1 MALDITKKYTE
12 NPFLDNLIYYVQQIA
27 YSCILKDESVALANE
42 TDESSA
48 AAEKFI
54 YSKDGSGTFTMYDY
68 TEEMMVEAGVPS
80 AYIKPYLTN
89 LRDVPEKYQKVLV
102 EIARKNIIDSYEEKN
117 NYYRMITGLP
127 PYGEIGI
134 PVAPYMHMIPDNETV
149 EAVYVHELGWAGARM
164 FEKYGALEVIK
175 QDYPEAKYL
184 NFITAGIDIYKARRA
199 VDKQILYSKSCGV
212 VEIDDLFHDK
222 FEISRMFVERAVDSD
237 AMEFNSEHYNAF
249 LCMYILFLTIND
261 CVVELQDRLVK
272 KDILDNRC
280 CKYIFDMYGVPYYDS
295 IPLKY
300 QIILVKN
307 INALVQY
314 KSSPKDMLNLIAH
327 FQSDNI
333 KINKYFLMRNRKYDS
348 FGNPIYNSTELV
360 DSIENE
366 ILKRKTVTYNDIHEN
381 ELNGFVIPFPF
392 LYFLNKGNKMYIW
405 IDDIKQDDDS
415 YIIYDYDKLL
425 PENFEMDDNSNG
437 LHTIRFEFYYD
448 QTTVESEYNPNTSN
462 PIKIHTQIINSS
474 TPSVYEHDLDIPY
487 ENYLKDGNDII
498 VSINT
503 LILHPSMY
511 DIDIPNKKIIIDS
524 SVDLTNRKI
533 NILYIYSDNEET
545 KFYQDYEIAT
555 KDNQATFN
563 IPEPF
568 KYYTA
573 HGNSFFITI
582 GTVFIDPKRYTIDS
596 FNSTIT
602 FKDPSI
608 IIRGRSI
615 VFHFVYNKNS
625 IYDLIDIHHTS
636 ETVTATTSYQVEFD
650 LHPPIEDYDARG
662 FKVYVE
668 LLDWYLDDT
677 YYQVYG
683 NKLILTNLN
692 MGLEIGDTITF
703 HYYYTTAKNNI
714 KTITKYYKTTEKFQ
728 SEFII
733 DFPDENY
740 FEKGNKIIVDSV
752 GIPLKQNIDY
762 RIEGNKLTIL
772 DVDYMPYLKQK
783 LCVEYIYA
791 EEIENSIKIFQ
802 STEKVR
808 HDDPIKV
815 WMDVPFYPYQ
825 ETGHNVIAINHTTY
839 VSDLCKTVSNYS
851 PYMEFINDITSL
863 GENITFLYFCNK
875 KYWLDKERL
884 ISIKEV
890 TKTVDDIENGIL
902 EVPEPFNNFIIN
914 DWPWFIDNNKVWMT
928 DESYDLVNNSLAF
941 INDQTPQELR
951 SFTFTFLYKDC
962 NPWIFKDV
970 NNGAEGSEDL
980 EKDFD
985 LYFLRTPLTTF
996 TDLSTIVK
1004 KQEHIK
1010 SYDTF
1015 AIGDKFWNGPDGSVK
1030 KNQTRY
1036 HDVKTSILKKK
1047 FNYARTK
1054 YLTVDYLMDVSEA
1067 SFQLAYFYSMLWDDV
1082 FKENKL
1088 NIRVSTLSNYHEFNI
1103 GHLFCYMTS
1112 LMYIFQNMEDKIFIK
1127 PSEILYARGF
1137 NFHADL
1143 GVLKQ
1148 WIIDQRRRI
1157 EDYDVFGFMN
1167 PDPEFVDIDQ
1177 FVEAFNTNKNIYETI
1192 CDGLINAN
1200 TYDIWFIWKKLYDS
1214 LMIWEFNLEYFKLSD
1229 GTQAT
1234 TFTDF
1239 LAEKDPIL
1247 YESIKTI
1254 AAIEDENSKRDLII
1268 QNIQDIIYILDE
1280 WIDSNEFA
1288 YIYDQFPGASQRYL
1302 LEYLF
1307 TMINFFK
1314 SYKVYLYQMTID
1326 MRFDSPND
1334 PDNYIRPNDVHTMLI
1349 KLDKPDYVSPREDK
1363 PMEVKTTYIDT
1374 IAPRDIFTLKYVYEP
1389 GPIYDEITG
1398 NIVVYSGI
1406 KLIDINGTIEVADRN
1421 IFYYNARNINT
1432 MANEITGYIGI
1443 KSDNGSI
1450 YELTGSISIKEN
1462 VQDTYIIGDID
1473 IPQVIPNIDITGSIT
1488 LPTKLITEMTGIL
1501 NISNYEITGDL
1512 TIISTNT
1519 YLINNPSGTNMA
1531 MDLNGSVSVLVV
1543 KEIHNDITGSISI
1556 PDIYYVVPTINGTI
1570 ETIGLNVSEISGN
1583 VSVKIESPDIDYI
1596 GSVDVAHN
1604 ITVDTNGSIDIANK
1618 LTSEMTG
1625 SINIIGKTNDDNGTI
1640 NGYITI
1646 PDKNEYFI
1654 T

>member
-134 PVAPYMHMIPDNETV
+134 PVAPYMYMIPDNETV
-149 EAVYVHELGWAGARM
+149 DAVYVHELGWAGARM

-314 KSSPKDMLNLIAH
+314 KSSPRDMLNLIMY
-327 FQSDNI
+327 FQANDI
-333 KINKYFLMRNRKYDS
+333 EINKYFLVRNRKYDT
-348 FGNPIYNSTELV
+348 FGNVILNTNDYV
-360 DSIENE
+360 DSSQNT
-366 ILKRKTVTYNDIHEN
+366 ILKHTTSILEDVNVMDEEI
-381 ELNGFVIPFPF
+381 VIPWPF
-392 LYFLNKGNKMYIW
+392 LCFLNKGNKMFVW
-405 IDDIKQDDDS
+405 VDDVKQERDVD
-415 YIIYDYDKLL
+415 YIIYDYDKIK
-425 PENFEMDDNSNG
+425 FDNLIG
-437 LHTIRFEFYYD
+437 THTIRFEFYYD
-448 QTTVESEYNPNTSN
+448 ETTVQSELNPDTTD
-462 PIKIHTQIINSS
+462 PVKTYTEYFEAVAPDVATYEYTL
-474 TPSVYEHDLDIPY
+474 TPPY
-487 ENYLKDGNDII
+487 PEFLTDGNDII

-511 DIDIPNKKIIIDS
+511 TVDRATNTLTISRNMDNKMEGKDV
-524 SVDLTNRKI
+524 SV
-533 NILYIYSDNEET
+533 LYIYSADGET
-545 KFYQDYEIAT
+545 KFYQDFTVAT
-555 KDNQATFN
+555 MNNQITFK

-568 KYYTA
+568 QYYVI
-573 HGNSFFITI
+573 HKNDFFVSV
-582 GTVFIDPKRYTIDS
+582 GEEYIDPRRYKINYTDAS
-596 FNSTIT
+596 IT
-602 FKDPSI
+602 FTDGTLI
-608 IIRGRSI
+608 QEGRSL

-625 IYDLIDIHHTS
+625 IYELINLEHTS
-636 ETVTATTSYQVEFD
+636 ETIVATHDWQVDFE
-650 LHPPIEDYDARG
+650 LHPPISNYDARG

-668 LLDWYLDDT
+668 LLGWYLDDS
-677 YYQVYG
+677 YFQIFG
-683 NKLILTNLN
+683 NKLTLKNLN
-692 MGLEIGDTITF
+692 MGLETGDEITF
-703 HYYYTTAKNNI
+703 HYFYTPVENHINV
-714 KTITKYYKTTEKFQ
+714 ITKYYQVDEKFQ
-728 SEFII
+728 TVFTI
-733 DFPDENY
+733 DFPDSDY
-740 FEKGNKIIVDSV
+740 LEKGNKLIVDSAGV
-752 GIPLKQNIDY
+752 PLTLGVDCK
-762 RIEGNKLTIL
+762 IEGSTLTIL
-772 DVDYMPYLKQK
+772 DTDYAPYIGQK
-783 LCVEYIYA
+783 ICIEYIYTQ
-791 EEIENSIKIFQ
+791 EIENTIKIYQ
-802 STEKVR
+802 SEENVYHDNPVR
-808 HDDPIKV
+808 V
-815 WMDVPFYPYQ
+815 WMDMPFYPYQ
-825 ETGHNVIAINHTTY
+825 ETGHNVVAISHAVY
-839 VSDLCKTVSNYS
+839 IPEICKTVSDYS
-851 PYMEFINDITSL
+851 PYIEISDGITDL
-863 GENITFLYFCNK
+863 EETVTFLYFCNK
-875 KYWLDKERL
+875 RYWNEKERL
-884 ISIKEV
+884 ITVKET
-890 TKTVDDIENGIL
+890 TKTANDIVDGVL
-902 EVPEPFNNFIIN
+902 EVPEPFNNFIIH
-914 DWPWFIDNNKVWMT
+914 DWPWFIDNYKVWMN

-941 INDQTPQELR
+941 IDNQTPQQLE

-962 NPWIFKDV
+962 APWVFKDAT
-970 NNGAEGSEDL
+970 GGTEGNEDL

-985 LYFLRTPLTTF
+985 LYFLRVPLSTF
-996 TDLSTIVK
+996 TDLSSIVK
-1004 KQEHIK
+1004 KQEHVK
-1010 SYDTF
+1010 SYDMF
-1015 AIGDKFWNGPDGSVK
+1015 AIGDKFWHGPDGSVK
-1030 KNQTRY
+1030 KNQSRY
-1036 HDVKTSILKKK
+1036 HEVKTAILKKK

-1112 LMYIFQNMEDKIFIK
+1112 LMYIFQKMEDKIFVK

-1137 NFHADL
+1137 NFHTDL
-1143 GVLKQ
+1143 GALKQ
-1148 WIIDQRRRI
+1148 WVLDQRRMLK
-1157 EDYDVFGFMN
+1157 DYDVFGFMN
-1167 PDPEFVDIDQ
+1167 PDPEFVDMDQ
-1177 FVEAFNTNKNIYETI
+1177 FVETFNTNKSIYETI
-1192 CDGLINAN
+1192 CNGLINAN
-1200 TYDIWFIWKKLYDS
+1200 TYDIWCIWKKLYDS

-1254 AAIEDENSKRDLII
+1254 AAIEDDNSRRDTII

-1280 WIDSNEFA
+1280 WIDSDKFA
-1288 YIYDQFPGASQRYL
+1288 YIYDQFPGVSQRYL

-1314 SYKVYLYQMTID
+1314 SYKVYLYQMTVD
-1326 MRFDSPND
+1326 MRFDNPND
-1334 PDNYIRPNDVHTMLI
+1334 PENYIRPNDVHTMLI
-1349 KLDKPDYVSPREDK
+1349 KLDKPDYIAPREVQTMK
-1363 PMEVKTTYIDT
+1363 VKLTYEDT
-1374 IAPRDIFTLKYVYEP
+1374 IAPRDVCTFKYIYDEP
-1389 GPIYDEITG
+1389 GPINIDIGGHTVIYRGKCTIDLTG
-1398 NIVVYSGI
+1398 NV
-1406 KLIDINGTIEVADRN
+1406 EVGERN
-1421 IFYYNARNINT
+1421 KYYWNDPLTNT
-1432 MANEITGYIGI
+1432 MANEITGSIGI
-1443 KSDNGSI
+1443 KYDKPDYFTI
-1450 YELTGSISIKEN
+1450 TGTLKIKETVPN
-1462 VQDTYIIGDID
+1462 SDITGNID
-1473 IPQVIPNIDITGSIT
+1473 IPHIVPNNDITGSIT
-1488 LPTKLITEMTGIL
+1488 LPTKLTTYINGSIDISTYIIYGEMLIISPDSNFITDINGS
-1501 NISNYEITGDL
+1501 ISVSNAVDNSDITG
-1512 TIISTNT
+1512 TIDIPDIFYVLPDMDGNVEVSGSYSLDIS
-1519 YLINNPSGTNMA
+1519 
-1531 MDLNGSVSVLVV
+1531 GSVSVQTATSDV
-1543 KEIHNDITGSISI
+1543 
-1556 PDIYYVVPTINGTI
+1556 
-1570 ETIGLNVSEISGN
+1570 
-1583 VSVKIESPDIDYI
+1583 DYG
-1596 GSVDVAHN
+1596 GSVDVAIDTSVTIDGSVDVSN
-1604 ITVDTNGSIDIANK
+1604 PVINTPNSEILGSITVPNTV
-1618 LTSEMTG
+1618 
-1625 SINIIGKTNDDNGTI
+1625 TNDDNGTVG
-1640 NGYITI
+1640 GYVTV
-1646 PDKNEYFI
+1646 PGKNEYFI
-1654 T
+1654 V